1 MIQSKNSISIA
12 AGSAYPTAYQTV
24 QFLANLTS
32 GQNWR
37 GALVDKI
44 IYFSDRYGSINGV
57 VQ

>member
-1 MIQSKNSISIA
+1 MIQSKNSISITP
-12 AGSAYPTAYQTV
+12 GSAYPPTYQTV
-24 QFLANLTS
+24 QFLANLS
-32 GQNWR
+32 SVQNRR

>member
-12 AGSAYPTAYQTV
+12 PGSAYPPTYQTV
-24 QFLANLTS
+24 QILANLTS

-44 IYFSDRYGSINGV
+44 IYFSDRYGSTNDV
-57 VQ
+57 DY